1 MKSDLLTN
9 LFSES
14 FKEAKRRLGKAVEF
28 SDLNTASEADDN
40 MYGRGKR
47 KKRSCQ
53 VYSPAEDSSSEQE
66 SSESSV
72 TTTIVKH
79 FHLSLKILL
88 RGSLSHV
95 RKFIP
100 IELQHCFIIFLI
112 SSVTV

>member
-40 MYGRGKR
+40 IWNGYGRGKR
-47 KKRSCQ
+47 KKRPCQ

-72 TTTIVKH
+72 TTTTVKH

-100 IELQHCFIIFLI
+100 IELQHCFIIF
-112 SSVTV
+112 SYF